1 MQRTCYPGSAASLFR
16 GGDQGSGKGPHSQRW
31 EERHQVLWGE
41 RQEGSSIRG
50 DENESQG
57 AGATC
62 LSRITFSL
70 DSGHKFV
77 TRGRLFLW
85 VGQTNP
91 VFPSWPVRQPQ
102 LAAGRGLINGPI
114 TLDPELVRSLRS
126 SGWNRRGRQQP
137 GWEERRAFLLEACP
151 CVVKT

>member
-1 MQRTCYPGSAASLFR
+1 MQRNCYPGSAASLFR

-41 RQEGSSIRG
+41 RQEGSSIHG

-91 VFPSWPVRQPQ
+91 VFPSSSLASPPMTTACRRPWTLLPVSPWVTSFFLMGNLVHSAPVPP
-102 LAAGRGLINGPI
+102 LALP
-114 TLDPELVRSLRS
+114 
-126 SGWNRRGRQQP
+126 
-137 GWEERRAFLLEACP
+137 
-151 CVVKT
+151 